1 MQRKFYDNKCLEII
15 HLFFKQKAT
24 IYNRMICENEK
35 LQIDCKESGKVLNI
49 QRAYYGRYSIT
60 PCNKNHIQYTMGCT
74 ANNTL
79 DVLKKL

>member
-1 MQRKFYDNKCLEII
+1 
-15 HLFFKQKAT
+15 
-24 IYNRMICENEK
+24 MICENEK
-35 LQIDCKESGKVLNI
+35 LQIDCKDENKVLNI

-79 DVLKKL
+79 SVLKKM